1 MSRDI
6 PFDDIV
12 IGQELGPTEIPV
24 NEKIVRDYC
33 DEFKDHNPIYL
44 SGSPFGG
51 PVVPPLFQATLHDLG
66 LLGTKWDP
74 HATVPSKT
82 EHELINPARIGKRL
96 SATGKIID
104 KYIKR
109 GREYV
114 VVQSVIVDEDSLEI
128 RRCLDHVLLSL
139 ERTSRADTESVSV
152 EGQWTPNHPKGEGG
166 IEIPSVVKVA
176 YQRAL
181 HENTFLSDSSH
192 NEEYARSIGYPGR
205 LVSGYVLCA
214 YLSEMLVNFFGPG
227 WLKGGKFSAMFIS
240 PGVQE
245 GNVLTCRGIVADEV
259 GEESRKRASLD
270 IWIER
275 MPRLK
280 VVVGKA
286 SGVLSEAP
294 AHP

>member
-12 IGQELGPTEIPV
+12 IGLELGPTEILV

-33 DEFKDHNPIYL
+33 DEFKDHNSIYL
-44 SGSPFGG
+44 SRSPFGG

-74 HATVPSKT
+74 HTTVPNKT
-82 EHELINPARIGKRL
+82 EHELINPARIGKSL

-104 KYIKR
+104 KYIRR

-114 VVQSVIVDEDSLEI
+114 VIQSVIMDEDGLEI

-139 ERTSRADTESVSV
+139 ERTSRADTKSFKT
-152 EGQWTPNHPKGEGG
+152 EGQLAASHAKGEAGV
-166 IEIPSVVKVA
+166 EIPSVVKTA
-176 YQRAL
+176 YQWSL
-181 HENTFLSDSSH
+181 HEREFLPDSSH
-192 NEEYARSIGYPGR
+192 NEEYAKSKGYPGR

-214 YLSEMLVNFFGPG
+214 YMTEMLVNFFGPG

-245 GNVLTCRGIVADEV
+245 GDVLTCRGIIADEV
-259 GEESRKRASLD
+259 SEKAGKHVNLN
-270 IWIER
+270 IWIEK
-275 MPRLK
+275 MTGLK

-286 SGVLSEAP
+286 SGILS
-294 AHP
+294 

>member
-1 MSRDI
+1 MSKDI
-6 PFDDIV
+6 PFDDIA
-12 IGQELGPTEIPV
+12 IAQELGPTEIPV

-44 SGSPFGG
+44 SRSPFGG

-66 LLGTKWDP
+66 LLRTKWDP

-82 EHELINPARIGKRL
+82 EHELINPARIGKGL

-114 VVQSVIVDEDSLEI
+114 VVQSVIVDEDGLEI

-139 ERTSRADTESVSV
+139 GRTSRADTKPSSAI
-152 EGQWTPNHPKGEGG
+152 GQPLGNRVNSQGG
-166 IEIPSVVKVA
+166 PEVPSVVKTA

-181 HENTFLSDSSH
+181 HENTFLPDSSH
-192 NEEYARSIGYPGR
+192 NEEYARNIGYPGR

-227 WLKGGKFSAMFIS
+227 WLKGGRFSAMFIS

-245 GNVLTCRGIVADEV
+245 GDVLTCRAIIADEV
-259 GEESRKRASLD
+259 IEKAGKRVNLD
-270 IWIER
+270 IWIEKA
-275 MPRLK
+275 PGLK

-286 SGVLSEAP
+286 SGALS
-294 AHP
+294 